1 MIKVIFFDNGGVLC
15 EEGYTS
21 GIKRYE
27 QEFKIPDGEFYK
39 IVHDHQGWK
48 NYTLGL
54 ISQAEYFE
62 LCQQRSGGHHLDE
75 KKFLDHIGQSIIPNF
90 ELIKY
95 IKELSFNFDIG
106 IISNNPKEMFEQ
118 TILKI
123 GLGEAIKYKII
134 SCYTHFRKPD
144 KRMFQMALDQAGVK
158 AEESVYVDDRPDRI
172 DGAKELGMQ
181 IIIYKNSL
189 SQFKNDLQEAI
200 NKN

>member
-95 IKELSFNFDIG
+95 
-106 IISNNPKEMFEQ
+106 
-118 TILKI
+118 
-123 GLGEAIKYKII
+123 KII

-200 NKN
+200 